1 LFELSKAIK
10 IYQENKMLTL
20 SELYYDLADKN
31 VPQIQGQYIMLSQY
45 IPVKQYEPQVVGCC
59 ALGGLFIELASDEYL
74 SSLSFY
80 EKSNQSY
87 ISNWLNGLKYSEE
100 TQHIYKALKQ
110 TALYLPYIYRAPS
123 RNSTIEESLVFM
135 NDELQM
141 SFWEIAEV
149 LHQAELDGRIIY
161 E

>member
-1 LFELSKAIK
+1 
-10 IYQENKMLTL
+10 MLTL
-20 SELYYDLADKN
+20 SELYYDLAEKE

-45 IPVKQYEPQVVGCC
+45 ITTVQFEPQVVGCC
-59 ALGGLFIELASDEYL
+59 ALGGLFIELANDDYL

-80 EKSNQSY
+80 EKSNQGY
-87 ISNWLNGLKYSEE
+87 ISGWLNNLKYSPE
-100 TQHIYKALKQ
+100 TQHLYKALKQ

-123 RNSTIEESLVFM
+123 RNSTVEESIVFM

-149 LHQAELDGRIIY
+149 LREAEEDGRIFY